1 MASDASSQRES
12 IMGQLSFAV
21 GKPAVAV
28 SYGQNVVPFNTRR
41 HTARVRLSPAAQPRL
56 SEAVVV
62 RLPNARRTDE
72 TISKR
77 RAESSDCD
85 EMRFTSFDFV
95 ATAFLILSVFSGPA
109 LVWSLLRAASLG

>member
-1 MASDASSQRES
+1 MVSDASSQRES
-12 IMGQLSFAV
+12 VMGQLSFAV

-41 HTARVRLSPAAQPRL
+41 HTARARLYPAAQPRL
-56 SEAVVV
+56 PEAVVV
-62 RLPNARRTDE
+62 RLPKAPRTDE
-72 TISKR
+72 TIGKR
-77 RAESSDCD
+77 RAKSSDSD

-95 ATAFLILSVFSGPA
+95 AVAFLILSVFSGPA

>member
-1 MASDASSQRES
+1 
-12 IMGQLSFAV
+12 MGQLSFAV

-28 SYGQNVVPFNTRR
+28 SYGQNVVPFNTGRR
-41 HTARVRLSPAAQPRL
+41 GARVRLYPAAQPRL
-56 SEAVVV
+56 PEAVVV
-62 RLPNARRTDE
+62 RLPKTPRTDE
-72 TISKR
+72 TISKG
-77 RAESSDCD
+77 RAMSSDSD